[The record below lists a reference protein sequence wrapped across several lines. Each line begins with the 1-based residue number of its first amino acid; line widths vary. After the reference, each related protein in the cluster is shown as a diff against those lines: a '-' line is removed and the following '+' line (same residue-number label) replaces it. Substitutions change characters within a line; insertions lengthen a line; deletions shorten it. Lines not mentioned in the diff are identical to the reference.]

1 MRPHVVS
8 RVLPLLLLA
17 LASGTQAAGFT
28 PDPLSVQREGP
39 AYRYPQAGWI
49 VLHIE
54 GDPYERGRQHGK
66 LLWHEIQDYIK
77 CYAAMQASKSPAE
90 AWQLTR
96 TLANAL
102 FVRRFDP
109 ELLEEMK
116 GIADG
121 AAAGGAKFDGRPV
134 DLTDIVAIN
143 VWSELM
149 TLDDALRAQPT
160 GLEGKVFEKQA
171 ARVVAEHKSDR
182 CSAFA
187 ATGAATKDG
196 KAIIGHITMFDLY
209 PCNFFNV

>member
-1 MRPHVVS
+1 MR
-8 RVLPLLLLA
+8 RWLLICLLFVLIVHAPFA
-17 LASGTQAAGFT
+17 CASDFI
-28 PDPLSVQREGP
+28 PDPASVQREGP

-54 GDPYERGRQHGK
+54 GDPYDRGRQHGK

-116 GIADG
+116 GI
-121 AAAGGAKFDGRPV
+121 
-134 DLTDIVAIN
+134 
-143 VWSELM
+143 
-149 TLDDALRAQPT
+149 
-160 GLEGKVFEKQA
+160 
-171 ARVVAEHKSDR
+171 
-182 CSAFA
+182 
-187 ATGAATKDG
+187 
-196 KAIIGHITMFDLY
+196 
-209 PCNFFNV
+209 